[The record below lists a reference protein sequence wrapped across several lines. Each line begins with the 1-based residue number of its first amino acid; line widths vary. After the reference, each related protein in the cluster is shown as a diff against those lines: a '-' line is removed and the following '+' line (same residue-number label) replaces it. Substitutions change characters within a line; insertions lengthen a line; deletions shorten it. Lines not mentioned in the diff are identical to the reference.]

1 MFKFRL
7 AAHLGMT
14 VSELDS
20 RMSSREFTE
29 WMVYAQIEPFGP
41 VRQDYHASLISTVI
55 ANSNG
60 NKMKPEDFIKPFKYE
75 TKQKP
80 PPPTEKFSEKQEKMM
95 SLFKAMSGAKN
106 GKEKV

>member
-1 MFKFRL
+1 
-7 AAHLGMT
+7 MT

-20 RMSSREFTE
+20 RMSSREFAE
-29 WMVYAQIEPFGP
+29 WMVYSQIEPFGP

-60 NKMKPEDFIKPFKYE
+60 SKMKPEDFIRPFEYD
-75 TKQKP
+75 TKLPP
-80 PPPTEKFSEKQEKMM
+80 PPPTEKFSDKQEKMM
-95 SLFKAMSGAKN
+95 SIFKAMSGAKN

>member
-1 MFKFRL
+1 
-7 AAHLGMT
+7 MT

-20 RMSSREFTE
+20 RMSSREFAE
-29 WMVYAQIEPFGP
+29 WMVYSQIEPFGP

-60 NKMKPEDFIKPFKYE
+60 GKMKPDDFIKPFEFEK
-75 TKQKP
+75 KQEP
-80 PPPTEKFSEKQEKMM
+80 PPDPEKFSEKQEKMM

-106 GKEKV
+106 GK